1 MEGLSQNR
9 TGIFYNEFV
18 LFGFPGMIRYR
29 KLLVLPFLFIYITIL
44 AGNLL
49 VLHQIFIEPK
59 LHSPMFFLMSVL
71 FIGNI
76 SSTTSVLPKFLVGL
90 SLDMNRI
97 SLIGCLSQMFFIYF
111 LGGFESGVVLMM
123 ALDRF
128 VAIRKPLLYNNIMT
142 KTLIVQLVVAA
153 AARSALFTVPTVTLT
168 SSIRFC
174 RSNIIVNFVC
184 ENMGLLSLAC
194 TDISKVQLLG
204 LIIKSFITIT
214 DVGFLLV
221 SYFSILHTVMVI
233 IAGKARRKAL
243 HTCICHVVTATLIYV
258 CSLLAS
264 IVYRMHTHLSYDIK
278 NLFNAIYLLVPAAL
292 NPVVY
297 GIGIKEIRSCVAK
310 TWKKYNSVIPSL
322 LLGQSGLCKWK
333 GGSQGFMS
341 R

>member
-9 TGIFYNEFV
+9 TSIFYNEFV
-18 LFGFPGMIRYR
+18 LFGFPGIIRYR
-29 KLLVLPFLFIYITIL
+29 KLLVLPFLLIYITIL

-59 LHSPMFFLMSVL
+59 LHSPMYFLMSIL
-71 FIGNI
+71 FIANI

-90 SLDMNRI
+90 CLDMNQI
-97 SLIGCLSQMFFIYF
+97 PLVGCLCQMFFIYF
-111 LGGFESGVVLMM
+111 LGGFESGVIMMM

-128 VAIRKPLLYNNIMT
+128 VAIHKPLLYNNIMT
-142 KTLIVQLVVAA
+142 KTLIVQLVLIGT
-153 AARSALFTVPTVTLT
+153 ARSMLFTVPTVTLT
-168 SSIRFC
+168 SSIHFC
-174 RSNIIVNFVC
+174 RSNIILNFVC

-204 LIIKSFITIT
+204 LMIKSFITIT

-233 IAGKARRKAL
+233 ITGEARHKAL
-243 HTCICHVVTATLIYV
+243 HTCICHIVTATLIYI

-264 IVYRMHTHLSYDIK
+264 IVYRMHMHISYDFK

-292 NPVVY
+292 NPLVY
-297 GIGIKEIRSCVAK
+297 GIGVKEIRSSIVK
-310 TWKKYNSVIPSL
+310 TWKKQKYNLFILSML
-322 LLGQSGLCKWK
+322 QGQKEREV
-333 GGSQGFMS
+333 S
-341 R
+341 RIYF